1 METNQSIS
9 QNRQLETESQEFG
22 FHESNRKWSEFYI
35 YNFTFPMVSSQFLVE
50 LFHKNIISWDPSRLL
65 EKETLREIFR
75 EYIT

>member
-1 METNQSIS
+1 MKVTGNDQ
-9 QNRQLETESQEFG
+9 
-22 FHESNRKWSEFYI
+22 
-35 YNFTFPMVSSQFLVE
+35 NFTFPMVSSQFLVE